1 MDRVAAVR
9 KLLPL
14 TRFNNTPRVQHGI
27 KRLRRFRRKWNDT
40 LNSYTTPMHDE
51 NSHGADAFG
60 EYAINCPVELP
71 RPKKP
76 KMAEL
81 HYLEVQPDGSVRSNL
96 TITEIV
102 NMKKR
107 KRKLLEA

>member
-1 MDRVAAVR
+1 MG
-9 KLLPL
+9 PQ
-14 TRFNNTPRVQHGI
+14 P
-27 KRLRRFRRKWNDT
+27 
-40 LNSYTTPMHDE
+40 DE

-60 EYAINCPVELP
+60 EYAINCRIEPP
-71 RPKKP
+71 RPRKP
-76 KMAEL
+76 KM
-81 HYLEVQPDGSVRSNL
+81 LEEPVFEVGKDGRVRSNM